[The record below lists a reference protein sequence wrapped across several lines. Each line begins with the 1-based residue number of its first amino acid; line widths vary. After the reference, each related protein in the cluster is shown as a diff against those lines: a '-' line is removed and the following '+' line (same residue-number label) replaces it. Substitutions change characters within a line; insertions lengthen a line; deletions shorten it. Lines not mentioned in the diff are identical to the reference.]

1 MSSII
6 EGMTKDLKT
15 LPKRLKTKAEGADTK
30 KLVLLNLPYVLAG
43 YFCNKTAYLWRMAE
57 GSNASDKM
65 MAVMSGMDKM
75 FSNPL
80 PSFFMK
86 DLLIGIVGG
95 VLLKLVVYYKAKNA
109 KNFRHGVEYGS
120 ARWGNAKDI
129 EPYMD
134 SVFENNILLTAT
146 ERLMM
151 SGRPKEP
158 KYARNKNILVIGGS
172 GSGKTRFFVKPN
184 LMQMHSS
191 YVVTDPK
198 GTVLVECG
206 KMLKRGKYKI
216 KVLNTINFAKSMHY
230 NPFAYLRSEK
240 DILKL
245 VNTIIVNTKGEGQQ
259 SGEDF
264 WVKAEK
270 LYYTALI
277 AYIWYEAPEEE
288 QNFAML
294 IDLIDASEARED
306 DENFKNAVDLLFEEL
321 EEKDPNH
328 FAVRQ
333 YKKYKLAAGDINAL
347 QKSDSKDE
355 IADLTNSLINLAHTR
370 KQSSDQAKGEKIK
383 VETILQNMNDGI
395 IAFDLKGNLIHF
407 NREAKKLL
415 NRQYLDD
422 IRFDRFFKEINANI
436 TLGDLLYM
444 NPDGSVEREIKL
456 ANQYLRLNF
465 APFKADNKVGGI
477 IVVIHDVTK
486 QEKLEQSRRDF
497 VANVSHELRTPLT
510 TIKSYS
516 ETLADMPD
524 VDRELQVRFLDVIA
538 SESDRMARI
547 ISDLLTL
554 SELDEN
560 QTFTKPPEPIDIRQM
575 LESIVERMSLTAKKK
590 NQTLTYHPIN
600 EVPVISGDHDGLERV
615 IINIVSNAM
624 KYTREGG
631 TIEVYSSKVYNDIC
645 IKVADNG
652 IGIQE
657 DKLPHI
663 FDRFYRVDKAR
674 SRDTGGTGLGLA
686 IAKQTLESS
695 FNGKIKISSEFH
707 KGTEVTITIPVSE

>member
-1 MSSII
+1 M
-6 EGMTKDLKT
+6 
-15 LPKRLKTKAEGADTK
+15 
-30 KLVLLNLPYVLAG
+30 
-43 YFCNKTAYLWRMAE
+43 
-57 GSNASDKM
+57 
-65 MAVMSGMDKM
+65 
-75 FSNPL
+75 
-80 PSFFMK
+80 
-86 DLLIGIVGG
+86 
-95 VLLKLVVYYKAKNA
+95 
-109 KNFRHGVEYGS
+109 
-120 ARWGNAKDI
+120 
-129 EPYMD
+129 
-134 SVFENNILLTAT
+134 
-146 ERLMM
+146 
-151 SGRPKEP
+151 
-158 KYARNKNILVIGGS
+158 
-172 GSGKTRFFVKPN
+172 
-184 LMQMHSS
+184 
-191 YVVTDPK
+191 
-198 GTVLVECG
+198 VECG
-206 KMLKRGKYKI
+206 NALLKNGYKLKI
-216 KVLNTINFAKSMHY
+216 LNTINFSKSMHY
-230 NPFAYLRSEK
+230 NPFSYVHSEK

-245 VNTIIVNTKGEGQQ
+245 VTTLMTNTKGDG
-259 SGEDF
+259 SGGDPF
-264 WVKAEK
+264 WEK
-270 LYYTALI
+270 SERLLLTALI
-277 AYIWYEAPEEE
+277 AYLHYEAPKEE
-288 QNFAML
+288 QNFATLLEML
-294 IDLIDASEARED
+294 NTMQVSED
-306 DENFKNAVDLLFEEL
+306 DEDFQNPVDLLFEDL
-321 EEKDPNH
+321 ARKKPNS
-328 FAVRQ
+328 FAGRQ
-333 YKKYKLAAGDINAL
+333 YKLYKLAAGDINAL
-347 QKSDSKDE
+347 QKSDSNDE